1 MELKGHHHVCRHKIT
16 ELGYKGVSK
25 CLRQMPLQSHLNT
38 TLLITNILKVVL
50 IHGAGVVQGVSRYGG
65 GVVREDGEKK
75 ERYKSFKKVY
85 IETRITRRPLCKRAA
100 AEESLKR
107 SQ

>member
-1 MELKGHHHVCRHKIT
+1 MELKGHHHIRRYKIT
-16 ELGYKGVSK
+16 KLGYKGVSK
-25 CLRQMPLQSHLNT
+25 SLRQMPLQSHLNT
-38 TLLITNILKVVL
+38 TLLITNILKMLL
-50 IHGAGVVQGVSRYGG
+50 IHGVGVVQEVEWYGG

-75 ERYKSFKKVY
+75 ERDKSFKKVQ
-85 IETRITRRPLCKRAA
+85 IETRITRRLLCKRAV